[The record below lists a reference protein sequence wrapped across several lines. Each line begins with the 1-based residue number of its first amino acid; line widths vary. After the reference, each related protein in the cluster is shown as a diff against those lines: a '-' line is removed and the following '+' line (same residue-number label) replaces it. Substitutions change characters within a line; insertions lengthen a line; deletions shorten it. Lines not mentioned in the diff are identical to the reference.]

1 MDSKVKDLVY
11 LIEKLTDKVSLVFE
25 TPKDNAFIVATTILS
40 QKELPLF
47 KNISDE
53 DNSSIQS
60 YFRRYKAETYTV
72 QEIRKAF
79 NEAFLFSLRDK
90 ENYEIETSSELI
102 ILYLR
107 MITLTIKDCLDYE
120 HTIILNPSSNNGS
133 LVTSICQSENVN
145 SSDVYVTEDRYNYAS
160 ITMNLRDMCN
170 LDYKISDTLP
180 SMRFRCDII
189 VSDPFL
195 RSVEDILIFFE
206 DYHEYLNQDGFI
218 IVSLMTDFV
227 RSRVFS
233 DMIEKY
239 GYMLIGLVE
248 YPKDL
253 YNGLIKNS
261 IVILENK
268 KEKNDEFFTTEMPS
282 VKNIDDNFKVLND
295 IKLYLTNYLG
305 GSKNENNVN

>member
-11 LIEKLTDKVSLVFE
+11 LFEKLTDKVSLVFE
-25 TPKDNAFIVATTILS
+25 TPKDNAFIVATTILA

-53 DNSSIQS
+53 DNNSIRS
-60 YFRRYKAETYTV
+60 YFKRFKAESYS
-72 QEIRKAF
+72 IPDLRKAF

-90 ENYEIETSSELI
+90 ENLEIETSSELI

-107 MITLTIKDCLDYE
+107 LITLTLKNSLDYE
-120 HTIILNPSSNNGS
+120 HTVIYNPSSNNGS
-133 LVTSICQSENVN
+133 LITSIASSEGVN
-145 SSDVYVTEDRYNYAS
+145 SSDVYVYEDRYNYAS
-160 ITMNLRDMCN
+160 ITMNLRDLCG

-180 SMRFRCDII
+180 SMSFRSDII

-206 DYHEYLNQDGFI
+206 DCHDYLNQDGFI
-218 IVSLMTDFV
+218 VVSLMTDFI

-233 DMIEKY
+233 DMLEKY
-239 GYMLIGLVE
+239 GYTLIGLVE

-268 KEKNDEFFTTEMPS
+268 SEKNKEFFTSEMPS
-282 VKNIDDNFKVLND
+282 VKNIDGNLKVLND
-295 IKLYLTNYLG
+295 IKTYLINYLG
-305 GSKNENNVN
+305 GNKNENNVN

>member
-1 MDSKVKDLVY
+1 MDSKIKDLVY
-11 LIEKLTDKVSLVFE
+11 LFEKLTDKVSLVFD

-40 QKELPLF
+40 QNDLPLF

-53 DNSSIQS
+53 DNASLQS
-60 YFRRYKAETYTV
+60 YFKRYKADSYTT

-90 ENYEIETSSELI
+90 EKLEIETSSELI

-107 MITLTIKDCLDYE
+107 MITTVLKNSLDYE

-133 LVTSICQSENVN
+133 LVTSICASGIY
-145 SSDVYVTEDRYNYAS
+145 SGDIYVTEERYNYAS
-160 ITMNLRDMCN
+160 LTMNLKN
-170 LDYKISDTLP
+170 LCGLDFKVSDTLP
-180 SMRFRCDII
+180 SMKFRCDII

-206 DYHEYLNQDGFI
+206 DYHEYLNQDGFFV
-218 IVSLMTDFV
+218 VSLMTDFV

-239 GYMLIGLVE
+239 GYTLIGLVE

-268 KEKNDEFFTTEMPS
+268 SEKNKEFFSAEMPS
-282 VKNIDDNFKVLND
+282 VKNIDANLKVLND
-295 IKLYLTNYLG
+295 IKTYLIDYLG
-305 GSKNENNVN
+305 GNKNENNVN